1 MNQGHETIL
10 IAEDEES
17 FVEAMTLGLERE
29 GFGVLVARDGEE
41 ALNLFR
47 THEPDCLL
55 LDVMLPRMSGLD
67 VCRAIRRDSR
77 VPIIIVTARSTE
89 LDTVLGLEL
98 GADDYVAKPFR
109 MAELVARVRAVL
121 RRTQEHLEPV
131 AAGGEEVLRF
141 EGLTVYVDR
150 HQVFVNDQEV
160 RFPPKEFEL
169 LVLFLRNPGKVLT
182 RDLLVDRVWGQDY
195 YGDTKTLDVHVKRIR
210 AKIEPDPLHP
220 KALTTIRGVGY
231 RLDLSRA

>member
-1 MNQGHETIL
+1 MSQETIL

-29 GFGVLVARDGEE
+29 GYRVLVARDGEE
-41 ALNLFR
+41 ALALFGA
-47 THEPDCLL
+47 HQPDCLL

-67 VCRAIRRDSR
+67 VCRSIRRESQ

-89 LDTVLGLEL
+89 IDTVLGLEL

-109 MAELVARVRAVL
+109 MAELVARIRALL
-121 RRTQEHLEPV
+121 RRTQERREATGP
-131 AAGGEEVLRF
+131 GSEEVLRF
-141 EGLTVYVDR
+141 QGLTVYVDR
-150 HQVFVNDQEV
+150 HQVFVNGKEV

-195 YGDTKTLDVHVKRIR
+195 YGDTKTLDVHIKRIR

-220 KALTTIRGVGY
+220 RTLTTIRGVGY
-231 RLDLSRA
+231 RLDLARA